1 MTAPTQDELRVLGLD
16 DASLSAQWDALMAQ
30 LRAEGRDPVVEL
42 AHAGDV
48 LSAWRERP
56 AVIDGTPLVVNVF
69 DSAPVAPHIYEPT
82 TNTRCARCN
91 RPREEH

>member
-1 MTAPTQDELRVLGLD
+1 MSAPTQDELHALGLD

-30 LRAEGRDPVVEL
+30 LRAEGRDPVAEL
-42 AHAGDV
+42 ARAGDV

-56 AVIDGTPLVVNVF
+56 AVIDGTPRFVGF
-69 DSAPVAPHIYEPT
+69 DVPPHLYAPT